1 MKAFIAALIAI
12 GVVSTIA
19 GVTLNNFA
27 GSSRSTNTSDSVRL
41 N

>member
-19 GVTLNNFA
+19 ALTLNTLS
-27 GSSRSTNTSDSVRL
+27 GSSESINTSNSVRL